1 VTVGNNFYSP
11 ASLTVP
17 ANTTVTWAWASG
29 AATHTVTFDN
39 GGPTSPQQSSG
50 TFEHAFGTPGTYTYF
65 CQIHGANVM
74 HGTIVVTGA
83 GSGSGGGGLGGG
95 GTGGGG
101 GGLGGGGPGGGRGCG
116 LLNVPEQ
123 ADHRLLLLAESGAA
137 ALGRATVLQRLV

>member
-1 VTVGNNFYSP
+1 MRGQSLLAGVGLVFLLGACGGGSDVTSPTTGGPNTVTVGNNFYSP

-83 GSGSGGGGLGGG
+83 GSGSGGGGMGGG

-101 GGLGGGGPGGGRGCG
+101 GAGY
-116 LLNVPEQ
+116 
-123 ADHRLLLLAESGAA
+123 
-137 ALGRATVLQRLV
+137 